1 MINIHETLF
10 QTIKDK
16 IDKMRFVAQNDPKAF
31 RSILNLIILNDVKE
45 WAIYNN
51 ECKAKIDYLSKRID
65 EYILQHSEFIISRQ
79 PITSYTNVNT
89 PQTILDWQR
98 VWDNPEV
105 KYDIERELP
114 INPSEGFELD
124 PTCNPQFVYF
134 DNYTKEGYPDVKFET
149 KCAKMDLYIDRNTG
163 EVWYLK
169 EDGNW
174 AIMTSRAVVD
184 VNWDD
189 VKDKPTIYQ
198 GVYHELTDD
207 SVRVELTEQ
216 GPEYSEDVKITTSED
231 LEDVL

>member
-1 MINIHETLF
+1 MINFHETVF

-16 IDKMRFVAQNDPKAF
+16 IDKMRFVAKNDTKAF

-105 KYDIERELP
+105 VYNRETEIP
-114 INPSEGFELD
+114 VDSKPSFEIDPSYNPKF
-124 PTCNPQFVYF
+124 QYF
-134 DNYTKEGYPDVKFET
+134 DHLVNGLPPYDLNLLTNEE
-149 KCAKMDLYIDRNTG
+149 KMDLYIDRSTG
-163 EVWYLK
+163 LVWYLD
-169 EDGNW
+169 EVGNW
-174 AIMTSRAVVD
+174 QLVRQPEQEIS
-184 VNWDD
+184 WDD
-189 VKDKPTIYQ
+189 VQDKPTVYQ
-198 GVYHELTDD
+198 GVTTEINNDVLNTELTIEPEYGEI
-207 SVRVELTEQ
+207 ELTNDNDV
-216 GPEYSEDVKITTSED
+216 EDM
-231 LEDVL
+231 L